1 MFTKSKISQSM
12 LDAVNSV
19 INEEDKK
26 LLLEPGKSTKLP
38 MPTGTKV
45 LGHRY
50 GNSAKAHKDQTSHEI
65 DKVKE
70 PSNKELAK
78 ESFED
83 EHGISDK
90 AFKSKLVN
98 KAKKSMKEGKGNGPQ
113 ETFTDNNM
121 GEEISK
127 SDVPAYLRK
136 QKGEK
141 PLTVADVKSPKKST
155 ISHPENL
162 AKARNEDYGQ
172 IDEISIETMKSAKQ
186 KLADRSVDAHMDD
199 NKRAARDYAGRAL
212 SMSSKIKKKERLKSK
227 EAKLEEGKKM
237 ALGAYYGKQNEESE
251 VTTDMIK
258 GRESGGK
265 SNSFKG
271 YKVTLKDGE
280 KIEVPPSEETGEDT
294 PARNSI
300 KAKLSTTI
308 SQMHKEEAILD
319 EMINEVMAKD
329 ASAGD
334 WIKDFTDS
342 ENPKFAGKSKKKRK
356 EMALAAYYSKKNE
369 EDELDEAVSR
379 KDFQMVADLIK
390 THDDHGKRK
399 ELAQHHAEIFHR
411 QNPRFDRSKFMK
423 AANVTE
429 ETVSE
434 GRMKDIATDKEEDE
448 RLGTWKKETPWKDS
462 KETITDKSGAKH
474 TPMSRAKDLARSAF
488 KKLQKETMM
497 GKISN

>member
-12 LDAVNSV
+12 IDAVSNV
-19 INEEDKK
+19 IAEEDKK
-26 LLLEPGKSTKLP
+26 LLLEPEKKSTKIATT
-38 MPTGTKV
+38 TGTKV

-70 PSNKELAK
+70 PKAKDLAK

-90 AFKSKLVN
+90 TFKNKLVN
-98 KAKKSMKEGKGNGPQ
+98 KVKKSMKEGKGNGPQ
-113 ETFTDNNM
+113 ETFTDNNI
-121 GEEISK
+121 GEAHVETTHKSPAKGTDLADKSYLKDIGKKPTVK
-127 SDVPAYLRK
+127 SDLKNLGRF
-136 QKGEK
+136 
-141 PLTVADVKSPKKST
+141 LT
-155 ISHPENL
+155 
-162 AKARNEDYGQ
+162 G
-172 IDEISIETMKSAKQ
+172 
-186 KLADRSVDAHMDD
+186 
-199 NKRAARDYAGRAL
+199 
-212 SMSSKIKKKERLKSK
+212 KKET
-227 EAKLEEGKKM
+227 
-237 ALGAYYGKQNEESE
+237 NEE

-280 KIEVPPSEETGEDT
+280 KIEVPTSEETGEDT

-434 GRMKDIATDKEEDE
+434 GRMKDIATGKEEDE
-448 RLGTWKKETPWKDS
+448 RLSTWKKETPWKDS

>member
-12 LDAVNSV
+12 IDAVSNV
-19 INEEDKK
+19 IAEEDKK
-26 LLLEPGKSTKLP
+26 LLLEPEKKSTKIATT
-38 MPTGTKV
+38 TGTKV

-70 PSNKELAK
+70 PKAKDLAK

-90 AFKSKLVN
+90 SFKSP
-98 KAKKSMKEGKGNGPQ
+98 AKGTDLADKSYLKDIGKKP
-113 ETFTDNNM
+113 TV
-121 GEEISK
+121 K
-127 SDVPAYLRK
+127 SDLKNLGRF
-136 QKGEK
+136 
-141 PLTVADVKSPKKST
+141 LT
-155 ISHPENL
+155 
-162 AKARNEDYGQ
+162 G
-172 IDEISIETMKSAKQ
+172 
-186 KLADRSVDAHMDD
+186 
-199 NKRAARDYAGRAL
+199 
-212 SMSSKIKKKERLKSK
+212 KKET
-227 EAKLEEGKKM
+227 
-237 ALGAYYGKQNEESE
+237 NEE

-280 KIEVPPSEETGEDT
+280 KIEVPTSEETGEDT

-434 GRMKDIATDKEEDE
+434 GRMKDIATGKEEDE
-448 RLGTWKKETPWKDS
+448 RLSTWKKETPWKDS

>member
-38 MPTGTKV
+38 IPTGTKV

-90 AFKSKLVN
+90 SFKSKLMN

-121 GEEISK
+121 GESHVETTHKSPAKGTDLADKSYLKDIGKKPTVK
-127 SDVPAYLRK
+127 SDLKNLGRF
-136 QKGEK
+136 
-141 PLTVADVKSPKKST
+141 LT
-155 ISHPENL
+155 
-162 AKARNEDYGQ
+162 G
-172 IDEISIETMKSAKQ
+172 
-186 KLADRSVDAHMDD
+186 
-199 NKRAARDYAGRAL
+199 
-212 SMSSKIKKKERLKSK
+212 KKET
-227 EAKLEEGKKM
+227 
-237 ALGAYYGKQNEESE
+237 NEE

-280 KIEVPPSEETGEDT
+280 KIEVPTSEETGEDT

-434 GRMKDIATDKEEDE
+434 GRMKDIATGKEEDE
-448 RLGTWKKETPWKDS
+448 RLSTWKKETPWKDS